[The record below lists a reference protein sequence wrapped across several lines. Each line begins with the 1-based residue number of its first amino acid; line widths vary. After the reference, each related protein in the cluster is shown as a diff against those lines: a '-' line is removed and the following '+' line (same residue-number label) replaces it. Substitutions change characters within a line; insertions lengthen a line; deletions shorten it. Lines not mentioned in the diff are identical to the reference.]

1 MSQNAEFS
9 PTLHQKELLLA
20 LEEKTIERVGGK
32 KPIRI
37 DVRILAATNRDLAA
51 EIQRGRFREDLF
63 YRMNVFRIQLPPLRD
78 RKEDIADLVA
88 FFVQQFSAPFN
99 KTVEKIS
106 PGYLA
111 SLINYPWPGNVR
123 EWRNAV
129 EYSIAILDG
138 KILLEEHL
146 SGFLPQ
152 PSARSVPMTTEVE
165 MEGVSIR
172 RLPEMEE
179 QAIRDTLVAT
189 KNNKRKAAGLLGISR
204 ATLHRRLKKMS
215 EGVRPL

>member
-1 MSQNAEFS
+1 MCSAF
-9 PTLHQKELLLA
+9 TC
-20 LEEKTIERVGGK
+20 
-32 KPIRI
+32 
-37 DVRILAATNRDLAA
+37 
-51 EIQRGRFREDLF
+51 
-63 YRMNVFRIQLPPLRD
+63 PPLRD

-88 FFVQQFSAPFN
+88 LFIQQFSAPFN

-123 EWRNAV
+123 ELRSAV

-138 KILLEEHL
+138 KILLEEYL

-204 ATLHRRLKKMS
+204 STLHRRLKKMS

>member
-78 RKEDIADLVA
+78 RKEDIADLVV

-146 SGFLPQ
+146 
-152 PSARSVPMTTEVE
+152 
-165 MEGVSIR
+165 
-172 RLPEMEE
+172 
-179 QAIRDTLVAT
+179 
-189 KNNKRKAAGLLGISR
+189 
-204 ATLHRRLKKMS
+204 
-215 EGVRPL
+215 